1 MFELGAN
8 SAYELIDAG
17 NGEKLERFGDYILI
31 RPEITALWPPKLG
44 RSEWKKRAHA
54 IFKQTSRV
62 GGHWDK
68 LKNMPDNWKV
78 TFDCGKPLTFEL
90 RLTKFKHVGIFPEQ
104 LVNWRF
110 IHDQCIS
117 KPKAQVLNLFAYTG
131 GATLAA
137 KSAGADATHVDSIR
151 QVVSWSNENMAHSG
165 LSDVRWLVEDALKF
179 ARRAEKRGT
188 LYDGLIMD
196 PPAWGLGPKG
206 EKWKLEDMANELFQV
221 CGKIVRDN
229 GFLVVNTYSG
239 IEPSTLENLITT
251 HFSFNTLESNELVLL
266 STSGHRLG
274 TGSLVQAQ

>member
-1 MFELGAN
+1 MFELGAIK
-8 SAYELIDAG
+8 AYELIDAG

-31 RPEITALWPPKLG
+31 RPEITALWPSKLG
-44 RSEWKKRAHA
+44 RNEWKKRAHA

-68 LKNMPDNWKV
+68 LKTMPDTWKV

-104 LVNWRF
+104 LVNWKF
-110 IHDQCIS
+110 IHDQCEAR
-117 KPKAQVLNLFAYTG
+117 PGAQVLNLFAYTG

-151 QVVSWSNENMAHSG
+151 QVVSWSNENMVHSG
-165 LSDVRWLVEDALKF
+165 LKDVRWLVEDALKF

-206 EKWKLEDMANELFQV
+206 EKWKLEEMVNELFQIG
-221 CGKIVRDN
+221 GKIVRDN

-239 IEPSTLENLITT
+239 IEPSTLKNLITT
-251 HFSFNTLESNELVLL
+251 HFSLPSVESNELILC
-266 STSGHRLG
+266 SSFGHRLG
-274 TGSLVQAQ
+274 TGSLVQAH